1 MGVEDSGGGV
11 FSSSPIFIGGLDR
24 TGKTLMRLMLSAH
37 SKIAITRRTYL
48 WPKYN
53 NKFGDLKQPEN
64 LNRCL
69 VEILDSKTIAN
80 FELDGD
86 RIRELFLKGNA
97 TYPRLFAIILMQF
110 ADSQGKTRWGEQM
123 GMIEQYADLIIS
135 AYPDAKIIHM
145 IRDPRDRYTEKFAD
159 QNSKPGKVGWE
170 TERWLKSISLAD
182 RNLQR
187 YPDNYLVLRYESFTS
202 QPEETM
208 RKVCDF
214 IGEYYEQNMLTME
227 NTIRFGSKPI
237 QFNEQRL
244 NNEADGTGTS
254 KIDRGVLSKR
264 ELSYFQSSTINELQ
278 KHNYNIEELRLS
290 VPERIVYILYD
301 WPINY
306 AGGMAYKYSSSNIG
320 NN

>member
-1 MGVEDSGGGV
+1 
-11 FSSSPIFIGGLDR
+11 
-24 TGKTLMRLMLSAH
+24 
-37 SKIAITRRTYL
+37 
-48 WPKYN
+48 
-53 NKFGDLKQPEN
+53 
-64 LNRCL
+64 
-69 VEILDSKTIAN
+69 
-80 FELDGD
+80 
-86 RIRELFLKGNA
+86 
-97 TYPRLFAIILMQF
+97 
-110 ADSQGKTRWGEQM
+110 
-123 GMIEQYADLIIS
+123 
-135 AYPDAKIIHM
+135 
-145 IRDPRDRYTEKFAD
+145 
-159 QNSKPGKVGWE
+159 
-170 TERWLKSISLAD
+170 
-182 RNLQR
+182 
-187 YPDNYLVLRYESFTS
+187 
-202 QPEETM
+202 M